1 MCWLTQVSRA
11 SYYRHFDAE
20 PTAEQD
26 MELRGEIQRIAIDNP
41 RYGYRRVTQHLRREG
56 WWVNHKRVA
65 RLQRM
70 DNLLAIRNR
79 KFRLATTESKHSLRV
94 HLNLAARLTLTGA
107 DQLWVADIT
116 YIRLRQEFVY
126 LAVVLDAWSRKVV
139 GWHLGRTLKTELAQK
154 ALEMALERRQPK
166 PGLVHHSDRG
176 IQYASDEY
184 TALLDQHGILP
195 SMSRGA
201 APWDNAH
208 CESFIKTLKAE
219 EIDVRQY
226 RDLVDLR
233 AHVGEFIE
241 QYYNRKRLHSALGYR
256 APEEFEAQ
264 TEEKTRA
271 AVMSF
276 LRHEEIYPDALL
288 D

>member
-11 SYYRHFDAE
+11 SYYRHFDGE

-41 RYGYRRVTQHLRREG
+41 RYGYRRVTQQLRREG

-70 DNLLAIRNR
+70 DNLLAIRKR
-79 KFRLATTESKHSLRV
+79 KFQPATTESKHNLRV
-94 HLNLAARLTLTGA
+94 HLNLAARLTLSGP

-126 LAVVLDAWSRKVV
+126 LGVVLDAWSRKVV

-154 ALEMALERRQPK
+154 ALAMALNRRQPK

-184 TALLDQHGILP
+184 SALLESHGILP

-201 APWDNAH
+201 APWDNAY

-219 EIDVRQY
+219 EIDGRHY
-226 RDLVDLR
+226 RDLEELR

-264 TEEKTRA
+264 GEERTRA